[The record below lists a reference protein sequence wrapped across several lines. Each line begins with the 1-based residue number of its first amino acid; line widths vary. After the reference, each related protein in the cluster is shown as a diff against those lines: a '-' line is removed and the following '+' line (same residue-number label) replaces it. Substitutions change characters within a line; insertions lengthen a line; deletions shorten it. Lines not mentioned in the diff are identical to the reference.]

1 MLAQIG
7 RGHYDCAYD
16 ADSIA
21 SRIKRL
27 FMKVSSIILADIT
40 IHMDGIELF
49 PSHIPDLSFE
59 NPLIAFGTYKG
70 GFPENIQVSGILAD
84 MTSFVTILKVQ
95 NAKDM
100 LPLDKVF
107 ARPQI
112 DALTTQAWF
121 HGNKELE
128 EKVATISLQT
138 SYPSEF
144 TSMVLL
150 RTEGKEKAPESVL
163 QQEILNKINKLLT
176 KGDASSQEIIFFRSQ
191 GVGFGNLSATVKNK
205 PPGSV
210 ELESLEGAESLV
222 KPRGQQLLE
231 ESTRKG
237 IMHVLENL
245 DCHHCL
251 PAGLACFECC
261 ECNNF
266 DCFECCYDFC
276 CCCCN

>member
-1 MLAQIG
+1 
-7 RGHYDCAYD
+7 
-16 ADSIA
+16 
-21 SRIKRL
+21 
-27 FMKVSSIILADIT
+27 
-40 IHMDGIELF
+40 
-49 PSHIPDLSFE
+49 
-59 NPLIAFGTYKG
+59 
-70 GFPENIQVSGILAD
+70 
-84 MTSFVTILKVQ
+84 
-95 NAKDM
+95 M

-107 ARPQI
+107 ARQQI

-121 HGNKELE
+121 YGNKELE

-144 TSMVLL
+144 TSMVLF
-150 RTEGKEKAPESVL
+150 RTEGEEKAPESVL
-163 QQEILNKINKLLT
+163 QQEILNKINKPLT
-176 KGDASSQEIIFFRSQ
+176 KGDASSQEIIFFGSQ

-231 ESTRKG
+231 ESTTRG
-237 IMHVLENL
+237 IMHFLENF
-245 DCHHCL
+245 DIHHCL
-251 PAGLACFECC
+251 PACLACFECC
-261 ECNNF
+261 ECNSF